1 MDSIQVFDEERNV
14 MFEIYVPEELKKRA
28 ESDLVFA
35 SQLVAEALKDS
46 SDPAETTTVPANPTA
61 GSATVPANPA
71 AGPAERTTV
80 PANQSAVPAAIEEN
94 VDDGNSHK
102 CVELNEY
109 SLTFFA
115 VSMCRWNT
123 PCTLLLLETY
133 KIFEDKF
140 VNGKTSH
147 KRVWEEVANNIKEK
161 GFLVT
166 GPQCS
171 SKLRGLK
178 KTYRP

>member
-94 VDDGNSHK
+94 VDD
-102 CVELNEY
+102 
-109 SLTFFA
+109 

>member
-28 ESDLVFA
+28 ESELAFA
-35 SQLVAEALKDS
+35 SQSVAEALKER
-46 SDPAETTTVPANPTA
+46 SDAAETTIVPANPTA

-71 AGPAERTTV
+71 AGSAERTTV
-80 PANQSAVPAAIEEN
+80 PANQSAVPADIEEN
-94 VDDGNSHK
+94 VDD
-102 CVELNEY
+102 
-109 SLTFFA
+109 

-123 PCTLLLLETY
+123 PCTLLLLETHN
-133 KIFEDKF
+133 IFEDKF

-147 KRVWEEVANNIKEK
+147 KRVWEELAIKIREK

-171 SKLRGLK
+171 SKLRSLK
-178 KTYRP
+178 KRIGPSMESME